1 MKKWYLI
8 IIGIIAI
15 AATAG
20 IIKILSYTSELEK
33 SLSSEHSLNEKN
45 LIISK
50 ESSSPDNMYKYYEY
64 QFDNGGLGYSRLF
77 WSVIKNDNKE
87 HNLENGILPNGY
99 KVIGWTENNE
109 LILEKWAPYYDSQ
122 PKYILENKSKHKG
135 IKINIVE

>member
-45 LIISK
+45 LIILKEWKGVSTKTRTTIIWGIITIILSVLVVGLGNASK
-50 ESSSPDNMYKYYEY
+50 E
-64 QFDNGGLGYSRLF
+64 
-77 WSVIKNDNKE
+77 
-87 HNLENGILPNGY
+87 
-99 KVIGWTENNE
+99 
-109 LILEKWAPYYDSQ
+109 
-122 PKYILENKSKHKG
+122 
-135 IKINIVE
+135 